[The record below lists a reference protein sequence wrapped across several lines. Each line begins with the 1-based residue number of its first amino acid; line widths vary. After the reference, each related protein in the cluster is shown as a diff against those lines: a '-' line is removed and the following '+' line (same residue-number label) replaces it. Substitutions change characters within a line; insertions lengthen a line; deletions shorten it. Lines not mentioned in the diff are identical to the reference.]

1 VLCDNG
7 HIHDEILGEF
17 AAIFRGE
24 QKFAMPEMGHE

>member
-17 AAIFRGE
+17 GAIFRGE
-24 QKFAMPEMGHE
+24 QKYSMPEMGHE